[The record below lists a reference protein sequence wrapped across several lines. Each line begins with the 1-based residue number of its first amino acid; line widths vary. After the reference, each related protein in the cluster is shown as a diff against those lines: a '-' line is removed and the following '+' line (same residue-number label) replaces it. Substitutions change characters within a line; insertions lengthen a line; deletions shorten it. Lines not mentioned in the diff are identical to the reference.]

1 MVRVVRILRRSQR
14 SDIQIYKIAER
25 EASPSYYELWVI
37 AAPDV
42 QGGKVCR
49 IQFYDPR
56 SVNNEHS
63 VAITPT
69 LLPFLLEVLGE
80 QISYKGPFRSGAP
93 PVRDLSYLRD
103 RVGEALESGVDLG
116 GYYADEVW
124 HGIRDSDWD
133 EAEYRNAYTHG
144 VGASDIPEE
153 CFRRDHGRVFSQDE
167 ITEAILEV
175 VGPVPVLETPP
186 GPEEGRT
193 PVRLGALVERALNE
207 GQRLGNYLLVNGEFM
222 SAWNILWN
230 PGEYRRLVQRLPIF
244 LSGDE
249 RRFRHEHEPDYG
261 QEAITEAVI
270 QAIHDRQVPF

>member
-1 MVRVVRILRRSQR
+1 MLFIPLQKLVKGKAFKV
-14 SDIQIYKIAER
+14 AER
-25 EASPSYYELWVI
+25 EDSVSWYEIWVVPPLDPAEEGDAYQVRHRATVRGVSQPIDMVPLFLVPFILQALSQPTSCQEELFQEPVGHTASLDR
-37 AAPDV
+37 A
-42 QGGKVCR
+42 
-49 IQFYDPR
+49 
-56 SVNNEHS
+56 
-63 VAITPT
+63 
-69 LLPFLLEVLGE
+69 
-80 QISYKGPFRSGAP
+80 
-93 PVRDLSYLRD
+93 LSYLRD
-103 RVGEALESGVDLG
+103 RVGEALERGVDLG

-175 VGPVPVLETPP
+175 VGASRIPEPVVQTEP
-186 GPEEGRT
+186 

-207 GQRLGNYLLVNGEFM
+207 GQRLGNYLLVDGEFM
-222 SAWNILWN
+222 SAWNILWD
-230 PGEYRRLVQRLPIF
+230 PGEYRRTVQILPIF
-244 LSGDE
+244 LSGGE
-249 RRFRHEHEPDYG
+249 RRFRHEHEPAYG